1 MLLTSFDHARPVRRP
16 ARRAVR
22 LALGAALAAALLLTG
37 CTADADPDDGSTDD
51 PGVDQ
56 AEITILQPG
65 RPGDEPSTIG
75 PEDVPEGADWNHP
88 DVAFVQMMVP
98 HHAQA
103 LEMSALARTHAKSPA
118 VKALARRIEGS
129 QGPEILTLSA
139 WLQTRDIEVPKKGE
153 DAEHY
158 DHGKHGH
165 MEMQGMLTHEQLEAL
180 GRLHGTAFDTM
191 FLRRMIA
198 HHQGA
203 VSMAQTVAVDG
214 SDVQVSEIAAD
225 VQTGQQAEIDR
236 MRAMLRRL

>member
-1 MLLTSFDHARPVRRP
+1 MLLTSFHQARRRP

-22 LALGAALAAALLLTG
+22 PSLATVLVTVLAGTLLITG
-37 CTADADPDDGSTDD
+37 CTADADPDDRSAKDGD
-51 PGVDQ
+51 
-56 AEITILQPG
+56 EITILQPG
-65 RPGDEPSTIG
+65 KPGDEPSTIG

-103 LEMSALARTHAKSPA
+103 LEMSALARTHARSPA

-180 GRLHGTAFDTM
+180 GRLHGTAFDRM